1 MNRIF
6 LIILLLFS
14 CTFAF
19 SQQLQPVLETVG
31 KLNISV
37 DPRMELLS
45 AVQVISD
52 YPTVNRNPAYSNN
65 LKQYFG
71 KYNNLEATK
80 LTAKLADEYGF
91 VYDAPVNLMLCLSQ
105 VPELK
110 LEHPFSE
117 RLIERASGKENLEQ
131 YSAALHD
138 FAFDSH
144 FNEFWENNKPYYQK
158 MVEYTANDLG
168 NFDPIDKL
176 EKYYNET
183 KNSYTVTLSP
193 AFAGGYG
200 IRIPSLNGGLDIY
213 GCLNTSETKDG
224 IPYFSQ
230 RGLSYFLWHEFSH
243 SFVNPLT
250 DSFKEKISRSLNLYT
265 PLETSMKTM
274 ACTNW
279 GNCVNE
285 HIIRAIYI
293 RLLTLYGNANE
304 AEAQMEREKSLRFA
318 YVEPLVEKLKQF
330 EQIRDKNNITF
341 TEYYPTL
348 ISVFD
353 SLARSNNENL
363 INPPFLGP
371 IRKVLGSLNI
381 VIIYP
386 TNDTDTLAQNSVIN
400 YVSNVQKVKSDVSIL
415 RSDTEALKMDLSD
428 YSIMAYGTI
437 ESNLFLNKYK
447 DTFPFRIEG
456 DTIFTDKKFVGA
468 GLRLITCLPNP
479 QNSKRGM
486 MVNSSVSNR
495 NLKGVANPFGD
506 DFIVFEDIENILQ
519 KGSYEKEDT
528 WHF

>member
-1 MNRIF
+1 MKRKY
-6 LIILLLFS
+6 LLVSLLLS

-52 YPTVNRNPAYSNN
+52 YHTINRKPAYCNN

-71 KYNNLEATK
+71 KYKTHEATK
-80 LTAKLADEYGF
+80 MTTKLASEYGF

-110 LEHPFSE
+110 TEHPFSD
-117 RLIERASGKENLEQ
+117 RLIERASGRDKLEK

-138 FAFDSH
+138 FALDSH
-144 FNEFWENNKPYYQK
+144 FNEFWENNKSYYQK
-158 MVEYTANDLG
+158 MVEYTASDLG
-168 NFDPIDKL
+168 NFYPIEKL
-176 EKYYNET
+176 ERYYNET

-200 IRIPSLNGGLDIY
+200 IRIPALNGGLDIY

-250 DSFKEKISRSLNLYT
+250 DVYKEKINASSELFK
-265 PLETSMKTM
+265 PLETRMKSI
-274 ACTNW
+274 AYGNW
-279 GNCVNE
+279 ENCVNE

-293 RLLTLYGNANE
+293 RLLTLYGNSNE
-304 AEAQMEREKSLRFA
+304 AEAQLDREKSLKFA

-371 IRKVLGSLNI
+371 IRKVLGSVKI

-386 TNDTDTLAQNSVIN
+386 TNDTDTVAQNSVIS
-400 YVSNVQKVKSDVSIL
+400 YVSNIQKVKSDVSIL
-415 RSDTEALKMDLSD
+415 RSDKEALKMDLSD

-456 DTIFTDKKFVGA
+456 DTIFSDKKFVGA

-486 MVNSSVSNR
+486 MINTSVSNR
-495 NLKGVANPFGD
+495 NLKGVANPFD
-506 DFIVFEDIENILQ
+506 DDYIVFEDIEKVLQ
-519 KGSYEKEDT
+519 KGEYKKGKIWS
-528 WHF
+528 F